1 MTHPAPRT
9 VLLQL
14 SEHDRLG
21 TVTIDAETY
30 ERFDDEFDQQLDKL
44 VETWK
49 HLAAPNAQRIRR
61 NVSSCK

>member
-21 TVTIDAETY
+21 TVAIDAETY
-30 ERFDDEFDQQLDKL
+30 ERFEDEFDQQLDKL

-61 NVSSCK
+61 NVPSVK